1 MNTNVGN
8 AGPDY
13 GMDQPANR
21 ALAALEKMLR
31 QHDAGVLA
39 GIVRLDGKDAR
50 EMMEICDEGVAS
62 IEAASQ
68 GVAPVQ
74 KVIVGIAYTVN
85 ALREWREKGPLAG
98 ALES

>member
-21 ALAALEKMLR
+21 VLAALEKMLR
-31 QHDAGVLA
+31 QYDASVLA

-98 ALES
+98 AMES